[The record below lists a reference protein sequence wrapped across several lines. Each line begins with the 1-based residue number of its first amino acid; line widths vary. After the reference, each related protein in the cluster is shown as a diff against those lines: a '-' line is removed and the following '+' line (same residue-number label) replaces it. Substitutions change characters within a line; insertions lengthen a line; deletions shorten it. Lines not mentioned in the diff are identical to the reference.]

1 MQYAQIALRGIH
13 MLHRQSRGRNLNG
26 GGGGLLPNI
35 YRYTY
40 FISYPNVVVKVVG
53 MEWEQEVKNP

>member
-13 MLHRQSRGRNLNG
+13 NLHRQSRGRNLDG
-26 GGGGLLPNI
+26 GGGG
-35 YRYTY
+35 
-40 FISYPNVVVKVVG
+40 FYPNLVVKVVG